1 MDNIQIWYAGVD
13 WASEKHDVWLTDANG
28 KYVGKRPFKH
38 GGEGL
43 GQMCAWLIEKTKAT
57 PDQIHIA
64 IETPRGP
71 IVDTLLDRGFNV
83 YSINPKQLDRFRDR
97 FSMSGAKDDNR
108 DAETMASSLRTD
120 PRAFRK
126 LAMGDATLVEL
137 REWSRMVD
145 TLTAEKIRLA
155 NRLRDQLWRYYPQV
169 IELYEDIDAAWV
181 RETWNAAPTP
191 AKAVD
196 LQEET
201 VAEILKRNRIRCISA
216 SKVIEILRKQPVT
229 VAPGVTTA
237 AQAHIGVLCEQI
249 ETICRQLKDARK
261 HRDSLL
267 TTLSKHSTNDEE
279 KKEPEQNQ
287 KQRDAAILKSIP
299 GVGENIAAVLLAE
312 ATDALERRDYNALR
326 ALSSAAPVT
335 RRSGKSCLVMRRRA
349 CHPRVRNAVYH
360 WADVAR
366 LHDETCKA
374 KYQALKARGH
384 SHARAL
390 RSVADR
396 LLYVACALLKKG
408 VLFDPAYAASKV
420 AC

>member
-1 MDNIQIWYAGVD
+1 MDKMQIWYAGVD
-13 WASEKHDVWLTDANG
+13 WASEKHDVWLTCSNG
-28 KYVGKRPFKH
+28 KRVGKKAFKH

-43 GQMCAWLIEKTKAT
+43 AQMCAWLLEKTKAT

-126 LAMGDATLVEL
+126 LAMADAPLVEL
-137 REWSRMVD
+137 REWSRMAD
-145 TLTAEKIRLA
+145 TLTTERNRLA

-169 IELYEDIDAAWV
+169 IELYKDVDAAWV
-181 RETWNAAPTP
+181 LEIWEAAPTP
-191 AKAVD
+191 AKAAQ
-196 LQEET
+196 LEET
-201 VAEILKRNRIRCISA
+201 AVAEILKKNRIRCIGA
-216 SKVIEILRKQPVT
+216 AKVIEILKQQPVT
-229 VAPGVTTA
+229 VAPGVIEA

-249 ETICRQLKDARK
+249 KIIRRQLKEAHK
-261 HRDSLL
+261 KRDEILA
-267 TTLSKHSTNDEE
+267 TLSKPESKDDKEE
-279 KKEPEQNQ
+279 EGQ
-287 KQRDAAILKSIP
+287 KQRDAAILMSMP
-299 GVGENIAAVLLAE
+299 GAGGGATAALLTE
-312 ATDALERRDYNALR
+312 ATDAVERRDYHAMR
-326 ALSSAAPVT
+326 ALSASAPVT
-335 RRSGKSCLVMRRRA
+335 RRSGKSCLVVRRLA

-360 WADVAR
+360 WSNVAR
-366 LHDETCKA
+366 QHDEKCKA
-374 KYQALKARGH
+374 KYEALKARGH

-396 LLYVACALLKKG
+396 LLYVLCALLKKG
-408 VLFDPAYAASKV
+408 VLFDPAYV
-420 AC
+420 AEKKAC